1 MAWNQNRVQNEQ
13 DQQPQAPTSQPS
25 QQDAQKK
32 PEVWATIDKA
42 TEEAA
47 KDNEYIKAASEALLQ
62 VAKDIA
68 KDINEAHEAGEL
80 QKLPSVQKKDGS
92 RYIPPL
98 VVTVEQAVRYDKE
111 TKEEVPQ
118 FHNDGTPK
126 YEPTITMKDANATI
140 SLIAAENVENGAR
153 LVRGSG
159 KAWDNQVKHSVYA
172 KLSEISGNN
181 SFWKSTKAL
190 VNFVETQ
197 GYVQGYERNGLS
209 DFAYDANQYF
219 KSSGTPHVMSKDG
232 SKEVQDAWAT
242 YDAEYDKVILRSHTI
257 PEAQVELNNGK
268 NNEEAKFAVLV
279 EFNGK
284 GNPPTRTYIDAPSI
298 MNEMQDTGRL
308 HPDLAEAV
316 FQFKGWP
323 NKMLALTAD
332 LNKQLESVGVHI
344 GKDNQQLAN
353 AWAKYDAERDSV
365 KIYTYNNSIGVELS
379 EYKDTPVVRATD
391 FSERDENGRYPEA
404 FVKSAA
410 DVDKYLA
417 TLPQEIQDIVADYKQ
432 LDAHE
437 QEQPKPKKSH
447 DDMER

>member
-13 DQQPQAPTSQPS
+13 DQQPQAPTS

-80 QKLPSVQKKDGS
+80 QKLPSARKREGGT
-92 RYIPPL
+92 YIPPL
-98 VVTVEQAVRYDKE
+98 VVKVEQAVRYDKE

-159 KAWDNQVKHSVYA
+159 RAWDNQVGHSVYA
-172 KLSEISGNN
+172 KLNEISGNN

-190 VNFVETQ
+190 VNFVEAQ

-209 DFAYDANQYF
+209 DFAYEANQYF
-219 KSSGTPHVMSKDG
+219 KSNDTPRVMSKDG

-242 YDAEYDKVILRSHTI
+242 YDAEYDKVILRSHTM
-257 PEAQVELNNGK
+257 PDAQVELNNGK

-308 HPDLAEAV
+308 HPDLADAV
-316 FQFKGWP
+316 FQFKGWD

-344 GKDNQQLAN
+344 GENAQTLAN
-353 AWAKYDAERDSV
+353 AWAKYDAERNSV
-365 KIYTYNNSIGVELS
+365 KIYTYDIPIGVELS
-379 EYKDTPVVRATD
+379 EYKDTPVVRASD
-391 FSERDENGRYPEA
+391 VSEKDENGRFPEA

-417 TLPQEIQDIVADYKQ
+417 DLPQEIQNIVADYKQ
-432 LDAHE
+432 FDAPE
-437 QEQPKPKKSH
+437 QEQPKPKKNH
-447 DDMER
+447 DDMVR